1 MLAAKHTTRLL
12 MRRYPVPTKAAGRGI
27 AEIFEFRA
35 FWRSDGKQFRQ
46 VQWELKLAK
55 RLAEGR
61 QYKVSKA
68 LRRDVNAIPDMCYE
82 IPEGAGKGKNGRP
95 CVALSLL

>member
-27 AEIFEFRA
+27 AEIFEFPA

-82 IPEGAGKGKNGRP
+82 IPEGAGKSKSDRDHD
-95 CVALSLL
+95 ALSPL